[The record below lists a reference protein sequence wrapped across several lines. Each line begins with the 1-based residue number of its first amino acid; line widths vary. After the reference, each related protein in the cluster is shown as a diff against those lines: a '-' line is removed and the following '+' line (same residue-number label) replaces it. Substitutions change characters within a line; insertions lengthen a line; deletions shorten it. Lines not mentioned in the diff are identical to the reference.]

1 MNPFSGGRALASG
14 SQRVG
19 AGAQHAPAETINRYN
34 DAAYGEIRSGP
45 LAQLNAR
52 LAAIPPN

>member
-1 MNPFSGGRALASG
+1 M
-14 SQRVG
+14 G